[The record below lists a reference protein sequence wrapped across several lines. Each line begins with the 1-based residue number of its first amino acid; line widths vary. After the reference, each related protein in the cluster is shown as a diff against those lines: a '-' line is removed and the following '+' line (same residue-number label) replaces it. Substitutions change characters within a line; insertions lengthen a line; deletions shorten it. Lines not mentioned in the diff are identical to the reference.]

1 MKKLFLKFIKMNIR
15 VYVLLLL
22 ILLVGCSESK
32 YSKLVK
38 TEMAKNIVNDSLLF
52 EMKFGQTRQEFYDQC
67 WKLNSQKII
76 KQGSNNNFVQY
87 YLPQKEGDSSIN
99 SIKMLFYGI
108 FDKEKIMRGMD
119 MRFSYNA
126 WSLWNEST
134 HSDKLIT
141 VVKDTL
147 QSWYPGNGF
156 IEVTMKRSKKDI
168 FVKVDGNRRIII
180 EPLINTKDVDVR
192 IDDLRYTID

>member
-87 YLPQKEGDSSIN
+87 HLPQKEGDSSIN